1 MLAKR
6 EKNNTVCDPE
16 KKNITKSDRT
26 STFNKKYM
34 KHKYHL
40 WS

>member
-6 EKNNTVCDPE
+6 EKNNTVCDSE
-16 KKNITKSDRT
+16 KKILQNQIEPQHL
-26 STFNKKYM
+26 KKYM

>member
-6 EKNNTVCDPE
+6 EKNNTVCDSE
-16 KKNITKSDRT
+16 KKHYKINQIEHQHL
-26 STFNKKYM
+26 KKYM